1 MSRGKFDKPIGIFGI
16 ILEIF
21 SAFYYIK
28 SFKNLFADD
37 LKFTFNK
44 TLDLLRSNWEN
55 KIPEKSFLRW
65 QVYSFI

>member
-55 KIPEKSFLRW
+55 KIPEKSFLKW

>member
-55 KIPEKSFLRW
+55 KIPLVTIW
-65 QVYSFI
+65 

>member
-44 TLDLLRSNWEN
+44 TLDLLRSN
-55 KIPEKSFLRW
+55 
-65 QVYSFI
+65 